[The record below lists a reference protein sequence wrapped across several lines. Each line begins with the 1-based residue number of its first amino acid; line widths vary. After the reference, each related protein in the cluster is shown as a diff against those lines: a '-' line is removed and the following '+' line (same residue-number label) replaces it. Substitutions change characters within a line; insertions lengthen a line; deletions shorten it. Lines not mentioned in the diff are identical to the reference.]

1 MQNVKKLSRTAAV
14 FLLAALI
21 LICSTV
27 LPNTGT
33 TVSAA
38 SAELT
43 SIGLAEHAL
52 KAYRDGWQYSYGA
65 YGNFNSNGV
74 RASDCSGLIY
84 SYFCWVDDNSNIQ
97 PNWNYPRTVTAQA
110 NDAVESGPI
119 DTIPRTHGLI
129 VTIANYDHVGV
140 YVGNGMVVDNSTWG
154 VNMRYESIPG
164 HGWLQWHKLGSIT
177 YPTTG
182 WYKFDGDYFY
192 YENGEY
198 VINTTR
204 TINGVTYTF
213 GSDGVS
219 DKTPSSANGSFSEAD
234 SAFNAKTT
242 AGVRLRKGPGLS
254 YDTITV
260 LAEGT
265 KVNVTSTKNSEWYAV
280 TTASGQKGYVFSEY
294 LNVTGTVNEDDSSD
308 SGSSDNSNTG
318 TNGEAA
324 KTTTGVHLRSGKGT
338 NYNSLGV
345 IPGGTAITVT
355 DKSDVW
361 YAVTVNGKSGYMYS
375 EYIKLTGTGS
385 SDNNTSSGNTDGS
398 ASAQTNEDVHLR
410 EGRGTNYRS
419 LGVIANGT
427 AITVTD
433 TSVSDWYGVTVNG
446 KSGYMFSEYITMNG
460 SNSGSTDSSASSDTM
475 RTTAYLNLR
484 AGTGTDTNV
493 LTVIPEGASVTV
505 LEKTTS
511 EWYKVSYGS
520 RTGYVF
526 TEYLK

>member
-14 FLLAALI
+14 FLLAVLI

-192 YENGEY
+192 Y
-198 VINTTR
+198 
-204 TINGVTYTF
+204 
-213 GSDGVS
+213 
-219 DKTPSSANGSFSEAD
+219 
-234 SAFNAKTT
+234 
-242 AGVRLRKGPGLS
+242 
-254 YDTITV
+254 
-260 LAEGT
+260 
-265 KVNVTSTKNSEWYAV
+265 
-280 TTASGQKGYVFSEY
+280 
-294 LNVTGTVNEDDSSD
+294 
-308 SGSSDNSNTG
+308 
-318 TNGEAA
+318 
-324 KTTTGVHLRSGKGT
+324 
-338 NYNSLGV
+338 
-345 IPGGTAITVT
+345 
-355 DKSDVW
+355 
-361 YAVTVNGKSGYMYS
+361 
-375 EYIKLTGTGS
+375 
-385 SDNNTSSGNTDGS
+385 
-398 ASAQTNEDVHLR
+398 
-410 EGRGTNYRS
+410 
-419 LGVIANGT
+419 
-427 AITVTD
+427 
-433 TSVSDWYGVTVNG
+433 
-446 KSGYMFSEYITMNG
+446 
-460 SNSGSTDSSASSDTM
+460 
-475 RTTAYLNLR
+475 
-484 AGTGTDTNV
+484 
-493 LTVIPEGASVTV
+493 
-505 LEKTTS
+505 
-511 EWYKVSYGS
+511 
-520 RTGYVF
+520 
-526 TEYLK
+526 

>member
-1 MQNVKKLSRTAAV
+1 MQNVKKLSRTAAA

-33 TVSAA
+33 TASAA

-219 DKTPSSANGSFSEAD
+219 DKTPSSANGSFSEAN

-338 NYNSLGV
+338 NYSSLGV

-375 EYIKLTGTGS
+375 EYIKLTDTGS
-385 SDNNTSSGNTDGS
+385 SDNNTSSGSTDGS

-484 AGTGTDTNV
+484 SGTGTDTNV

>member
-1 MQNVKKLSRTAAV
+1 MCIRDRREVGVCIYAERYGALCGKLRVCILNLIFRLHALLGGRFIFVAVQFFVLHNLPPVSYTHLEAALTVVPVFGSTVLHIKISAASKKAAAV
-14 FLLAALI
+14 RESFFTFCI
-21 LICSTV
+21 V

-52 KAYRDGWQYSYGA
+52 RAYRDGWQYSYGA

-242 AGVRLRKGPGLS
+242 A
-254 YDTITV
+254 
-260 LAEGT
+260 A
-265 KVNVTSTKNSEWYAV
+265 
-280 TTASGQKGYVFSEY
+280 
-294 LNVTGTVNEDDSSD
+294 
-308 SGSSDNSNTG
+308 
-318 TNGEAA
+318 
-324 KTTTGVHLRSGKGT
+324 
-338 NYNSLGV
+338 
-345 IPGGTAITVT
+345 
-355 DKSDVW
+355 
-361 YAVTVNGKSGYMYS
+361 
-375 EYIKLTGTGS
+375 
-385 SDNNTSSGNTDGS
+385 
-398 ASAQTNEDVHLR
+398 
-410 EGRGTNYRS
+410 
-419 LGVIANGT
+419 
-427 AITVTD
+427 
-433 TSVSDWYGVTVNG
+433 
-446 KSGYMFSEYITMNG
+446 
-460 SNSGSTDSSASSDTM
+460 
-475 RTTAYLNLR
+475 
-484 AGTGTDTNV
+484 
-493 LTVIPEGASVTV
+493 
-505 LEKTTS
+505 
-511 EWYKVSYGS
+511 VSYTHLDVYKRQLQPRLDAEAQPGIDLLQCFFVS
-520 RTGYVF
+520 HY
-526 TEYLK
+526 

>member
-1 MQNVKKLSRTAAV
+1 M
-14 FLLAALI
+14 
-21 LICSTV
+21 
-27 LPNTGT
+27 
-33 TVSAA
+33 
-38 SAELT
+38 
-43 SIGLAEHAL
+43 
-52 KAYRDGWQYSYGA
+52 
-65 YGNFNSNGV
+65 

-338 NYNSLGV
+338 NYSSLGV

-355 DKSDVW
+355 DKSDMW

-375 EYIKLTGTGS
+375 EYIKLTGTDS
-385 SDNNTSSGNTDGS
+385 SDNNTSSGSTDGS
-398 ASAQTNEDVHLR
+398 AFRADERRRTPARRPRHKLPLPRRYRKRYGHHRDGHKRERLVRRDRERQERLYVQRIYHNERQQFRQHGQLR
-410 EGRGTNYRS
+410 FFRYD
-419 LGVIANGT
+419 AHH
-427 AITVTD
+427 
-433 TSVSDWYGVTVNG
+433 SVS
-446 KSGYMFSEYITMNG
+446 
-460 SNSGSTDSSASSDTM
+460 
-475 RTTAYLNLR
+475 
-484 AGTGTDTNV
+484 
-493 LTVIPEGASVTV
+493 
-505 LEKTTS
+505 
-511 EWYKVSYGS
+511 
-520 RTGYVF
+520 
-526 TEYLK
+526 

>member
-14 FLLAALI
+14 FLLAVLI

-242 AGVRLRKGPGLS
+242 AGVRLRKGRA
-254 YDTITV
+254 
-260 LAEGT
+260 LAMT
-265 KVNVTSTKNSEWYAV
+265 PLRCWQRV
-280 TTASGQKGYVFSEY
+280 QK
-294 LNVTGTVNEDDSSD
+294 
-308 SGSSDNSNTG
+308 
-318 TNGEAA
+318 
-324 KTTTGVHLRSGKGT
+324 
-338 NYNSLGV
+338 
-345 IPGGTAITVT
+345 
-355 DKSDVW
+355 
-361 YAVTVNGKSGYMYS
+361 
-375 EYIKLTGTGS
+375 
-385 SDNNTSSGNTDGS
+385 
-398 ASAQTNEDVHLR
+398 
-410 EGRGTNYRS
+410 
-419 LGVIANGT
+419 
-427 AITVTD
+427 
-433 TSVSDWYGVTVNG
+433 
-446 KSGYMFSEYITMNG
+446 
-460 SNSGSTDSSASSDTM
+460 
-475 RTTAYLNLR
+475 
-484 AGTGTDTNV
+484 
-493 LTVIPEGASVTV
+493 
-505 LEKTTS
+505 
-511 EWYKVSYGS
+511 
-520 RTGYVF
+520 
-526 TEYLK
+526 

>member
-1 MQNVKKLSRTAAV
+1 MQNVKKLSRTAAA
-14 FLLAALI
+14 FLLAVLI

-33 TVSAA
+33 TASAA

-338 NYNSLGV
+338 NYSSLGV

-385 SDNNTSSGNTDGS
+385 SDNNTSSGSTDGS

-484 AGTGTDTNV
+484 SGTGTDTNV

>member
-1 MQNVKKLSRTAAV
+1 M
-14 FLLAALI
+14 
-21 LICSTV
+21 
-27 LPNTGT
+27 
-33 TVSAA
+33 
-38 SAELT
+38 
-43 SIGLAEHAL
+43 
-52 KAYRDGWQYSYGA
+52 
-65 YGNFNSNGV
+65 
-74 RASDCSGLIY
+74 
-84 SYFCWVDDNSNIQ
+84 
-97 PNWNYPRTVTAQA
+97 
-110 NDAVESGPI
+110 
-119 DTIPRTHGLI
+119 
-129 VTIANYDHVGV
+129 GV

-338 NYNSLGV
+338 NYSSLGV
-345 IPGGTAITVT
+345 IPHGH
-355 DKSDVW
+355 
-361 YAVTVNGKSGYMYS
+361 YRNG
-375 EYIKLTGTGS
+375 
-385 SDNNTSSGNTDGS
+385 
-398 ASAQTNEDVHLR
+398 
-410 EGRGTNYRS
+410 
-419 LGVIANGT
+419 
-427 AITVTD
+427 
-433 TSVSDWYGVTVNG
+433 
-446 KSGYMFSEYITMNG
+446 
-460 SNSGSTDSSASSDTM
+460 
-475 RTTAYLNLR
+475 
-484 AGTGTDTNV
+484 
-493 LTVIPEGASVTV
+493 
-505 LEKTTS
+505 
-511 EWYKVSYGS
+511 
-520 RTGYVF
+520 
-526 TEYLK
+526 